1 MSLVL
6 SILFWV
12 FAGVLITVC
21 AIIAVYMVLG
31 LELVENLRETD
42 SQYQAL
48 QLQTQFLVDGA
59 STSIKPSLEE
69 SGAFGVLQS
78 SSKLSFPSGC
88 TMNAAGDGANKQRT
102 TSKVYG
108 VALQ

>member
-12 FAGVLITVC
+12 VASILTTLC

-31 LELVENLRETD
+31 LRLVENLQEAEST
-42 SQYQAL
+42 YKAL
-48 QLQTQFLVDGA
+48 QLQTQFLIDGA
-59 STSIKPSLEE
+59 STAVKPDLEE

-78 SSKLSFPSGC
+78 SSTQSFPSEC
-88 TMNAAGDGANKQRT
+88 TTTGAGARANKQQTRST
-102 TSKVYG
+102 VYG